1 MANSPEPFGRMIEP
15 IEFYK
20 ITCPQPSPHLGEGMG
35 RGRNFETTPRNL
47 RVAVGNWQTTLGHE
61 IALDGDTESPQSLP
75 EISPPFG
82 GGTPFSSRGFRSD
95 SPNWQIQFRSYLKF
109 GLSTRV
115 STIIRQKIWGSS
127 DYFPRYRGTKF
138 GALRGTAL
146 REPPRRRPSTGANRI
161 TRPFREVFALQFPPV
176 ALAPTRGGSIGGL
189 GEVWGGLQA
198 DAAETKAQYWVLI
211 NKKTCRTIAE
221 SRPGNW

>member
-82 GGTPFSSRGFRSD
+82 GGTPFSSRGFRLD
-95 SPNWQIQFRSYLKF
+95 SPFLKSNFFSFFAHQLSIGSCIGIRKKISRFTCRFREIWGQSLGHFGAPPYGNRHVDARRRASTASRGLFERSSPYSFRRSHSLPLEGVRLGVWGKF
-109 GLSTRV
+109 GVV
-115 STIIRQKIWGSS
+115 SK
-127 DYFPRYRGTKF
+127 PM
-138 GALRGTAL
+138 
-146 REPPRRRPSTGANRI
+146 PPKLKHNI
-161 TRPFREVFALQFPPV
+161 EF
-176 ALAPTRGGSIGGL
+176 
-189 GEVWGGLQA
+189 
-198 DAAETKAQYWVLI
+198 
-211 NKKTCRTIAE
+211 
-221 SRPGNW
+221 